1 MSFNSSLNEALWIRQ
16 KAIEHTDLF
25 KNSIP
30 LIASENLMSPLTRE
44 MVISDFNN
52 RYAEGLPGHRYY
64 QGNKIVD
71 EMETR
76 VEELI
81 RRLFNSKQADVRP
94 ISGTNANQALVFA
107 LLHPGETILTPSLDS
122 GAHIS
127 SAEFGAV
134 GMRGCTIKNMV
145 FNTEEMKVDVEGTR
159 KAILAEKP
167 KVVLFGFSV
176 FLFPAPIKEL
186 KETID
191 EVGATVWYDG
201 AHVLGLIAGKR
212 FQDPLREGAD
222 VISGSTHKTFPGPQ
236 HGVIVGNTDDEK
248 WKKVRRGVFPGVIS
262 NHHIGAMAGLGVTAA
277 EMIEYGESYASA
289 IIENAKSLGE
299 ELHSRGFKVLAEKNG
314 FTESHTLLI
323 DVKSQ
328 GGGKQVAEV
337 LEQNFIILN
346 KNMIPGDTNTKAQNP
361 SGIRIGTQ
369 EVTRIGM
376 GKSEMS
382 HIADLMDR
390 ALKGKDVKEEVLQL
404 KKNFQEIKYC
414 YGKDRGYDFVE
425 LYK

>member
-1 MSFNSSLNEALWIRQ
+1 MALNSSMNDALWIRQ
-16 KAIEHTDLF
+16 KAVEHTALF
-25 KNSIP
+25 RNSIP
-30 LIASENLMSPLTRE
+30 LIASENLMSPLTKE

-71 EMETR
+71 EMETK
-76 VEELI
+76 VEELVKK
-81 RRLFNSKQADVRP
+81 LFKSKQADVRP

-107 LLHPGETILTPSLDS
+107 FLNPGETIMTPSLDS

-127 SAEFGAV
+127 SAQFGAV
-134 GMRGCTIKNMV
+134 GMRGCNIKNMA
-145 FNTEEMKVDVEGTR
+145 FDTENMRIDIDGTR
-159 KAILAEKP
+159 KAILAERP
-167 KVVLFGFSV
+167 KVILFGFSV

-191 EVGATVWYDG
+191 EVGSTIWYDG
-201 AHVLGLIAGKR
+201 AHVLGLIAGNK

-236 HGVIVGNTDDEK
+236 HGVIIGNTDDDK

-262 NHHIGAMAGLGVTAA
+262 NHHLGAMAGLGVTAA
-277 EMIEYGESYASA
+277 EMTDYGESYATA
-289 IIENAKSLGE
+289 IIDNAKTLGE
-299 ELHSRGFKVLAEKNG
+299 ELYSRGFNVLAEKNG

-323 DVKSQ
+323 DVKKQ
-328 GGGKQVAEV
+328 GGGKYVAEE
-337 LEQNFIILN
+337 LEKNYIILN
-346 KNMIPGDTNTKAQNP
+346 KNMIPGDSNTKAQDP

-369 EVTRIGM
+369 EATRIGM

-382 HIADLMDR
+382 HIADLIDR
-390 ALKGKDVKEEVLQL
+390 ALKGNNVKDEVTEL
-404 KKNFQEIKYC
+404 KKGFQEVKYC
-414 YGKDRGYDFVE
+414 YGKERGYDFIE
-425 LYK
+425 LYR

>member
-1 MSFNSSLNEALWIRQ
+1 MSFNPSLNDALWIRQ
-16 KAIEHTDLF
+16 KAMEHTELF
-25 KNSIP
+25 RNSIP
-30 LIASENLMSPLTRE
+30 LIASENLMSPLTKE

-64 QGNKIVD
+64 QGNGIVD
-71 EMETR
+71 EVEIR
-76 VEELI
+76 VEELVKK
-81 RRLFNSKQADVRP
+81 LFNSKQADVRP

-107 LLHPGETILTPSLDS
+107 FLKPGDKILTPSLDS

-134 GMRGCTIKNMV
+134 GMRGSDIKNMV
-145 FNTEEMKVDVEGTR
+145 FDPENMKLDVDGTR
-159 KAILAEKP
+159 KVILQEKP
-167 KVVLFGFSV
+167 KVALFGFSV

-186 KETID
+186 KD
-191 EVGATVWYDG
+191 ALNEVGSTIWYDG

-236 HGVIVGNTDDEK
+236 HGVILGNTDDER

-277 EMIEYGESYASA
+277 EMVEFGRDYANA
-289 IIENAKSLGE
+289 IINNAKLLGA
-299 ELHSRGFKVLAEKNG
+299 ELYSRGFNVLAEKSG

-323 DVKSQ
+323 DVKNK
-328 GGGKQVAEV
+328 GGGKQVAEE
-337 LEQNFIILN
+337 LEKNNIILN
-346 KNMIPGDTNTKAQNP
+346 KNMIPGDVNTKAQNP

-382 HIADLMDR
+382 HIADLIDR
-390 ALKGKDVKEEVLQL
+390 ALKGINVKDEVTEL
-404 KKNFQEIKYC
+404 KRGFQEVKYC
-414 YGKDRGYDFVE
+414 FGKERGYDFVE
-425 LYK
+425 LYR

>member
-16 KAIEHTDLF
+16 KAREHTELF
-25 KNSIP
+25 RNSIP
-30 LIASENLMSPLTRE
+30 LIASENLMSPLTKE

-64 QGNKIVD
+64 QGNKTVD

-76 VEELI
+76 VEELVKK
-81 RRLFNSKQADVRP
+81 LFDSKQADVRP

-107 LLHPGETILTPSLDS
+107 LLQPRETILTPSLDS

-134 GMRGCTIKNMV
+134 GMRGCNIKNMI
-145 FNTEEMKVDVEGTR
+145 FDTENMKVDVDGTR
-159 KAILAEKP
+159 KVLLAERP

-176 FLFPAPIKEL
+176 FLFPAPIREL
-186 KETID
+186 KDTID
-191 EVGATVWYDG
+191 EVGSSVWYDG
-201 AHVLGLIAGKR
+201 AHVLGLIAGKK

-236 HGVIVGNTDDEK
+236 HGVILGNTDDEK
-248 WKKVRRGVFPGVIS
+248 WKRVRRGVFPGVIS

-277 EMIEYGESYASA
+277 EMIEFGESYASA
-289 IIENAKSLGE
+289 IIENAKMLGG
-299 ELHSRGFKVLAEKNG
+299 ELYSRGFKVLAEKNG

-323 DVKSQ
+323 DVKDK
-328 GGGKQVAEV
+328 GGGKHVAEE
-337 LEQNFIILN
+337 LEKNLIILN

-369 EVTRIGM
+369 EATRIGM

-382 HIADLMDR
+382 HIAELIDR
-390 ALKGKDVKEEVLQL
+390 ALKGNDVKEEVLEL
-404 KKNFQEIKYC
+404 KRGFQEVSYC
-414 YGKDRGYDFVE
+414 FGKERGYDFIE

>member
-1 MSFNSSLNEALWIRQ
+1 MSPNSSLNDALWIRQ
-16 KAIEHTDLF
+16 KAVEHTELF
-25 KNSIP
+25 RDSIP
-30 LIASENLMSPLTRE
+30 LIASENLMSPLTKE

-76 VEELI
+76 VEELVKT
-81 RRLFNSKQADVRP
+81 LFRAKQADVRP

-107 LLHPGETILTPSLDS
+107 FLQPGETILTPSLDS

-127 SAEFGAV
+127 SAQFGAV
-134 GMRGCTIKNMV
+134 GMRGCSIKNMA
-145 FNTEEMKVDVEGTR
+145 FNTDLMKVDVDGTR

-201 AHVLGLIAGKR
+201 AHVLGLIAGRR

-236 HGVIVGNTDDEK
+236 HGVIVGNTDEEK

-277 EMIEYGESYASA
+277 EMIEFGESYASA
-289 IIENAKSLGE
+289 IIQNAKTLGS
-299 ELHSRGFKVLAEKNG
+299 ELHSRGFKVLAEKSG

-323 DVKSQ
+323 DVKKE
-328 GGGKQVAEV
+328 GGGRQVAEV
-337 LEQNFIILN
+337 LERNNIILN
-346 KNMIPGDTNTKAQNP
+346 KNMIPGDDNTKAQNP

-369 EVTRIGM
+369 EATRIGM
-376 GKSEMS
+376 GRSEMS
-382 HIADLMDR
+382 HIADLIQR
-390 ALKGKDVKEEVLQL
+390 AVKGANVKDEVLEL
-404 KKNFQEIKYC
+404 KRQFQVVKYC
-414 YGKDRGYDFVE
+414 YGKERGYDFIE
-425 LYK
+425 LYR

>member
-1 MSFNSSLNEALWIRQ
+1 MTFNPSLDEALWIRQ
-16 KAIEHTDLF
+16 KAVEHTELF

-76 VEELI
+76 VEELV

-107 LLHPGETILTPSLDS
+107 FLNPGETILTPSLDS

-134 GMRGCTIKNMV
+134 GMRGCNIKNMA
-145 FNTEEMKVDVEGTR
+145 FDVENMRIDVDGTR
-159 KAILAEKP
+159 KAILAERP

-186 KETID
+186 KDTID
-191 EVGATVWYDG
+191 EVGSTVWYDG

-212 FQDPLREGAD
+212 FQDPLHEGAD

-236 HGVIVGNTDDEK
+236 HGVIVGNTDDDR
-248 WKKVRRGVFPGVIS
+248 WKKVRRRVFPGVIS

-277 EMIEYGESYASA
+277 EMMEFGESYASA
-289 IIENAKSLGE
+289 IIENARTLGG
-299 ELHSRGFKVLAEKNG
+299 ELYSRGFKVLAERNG

-323 DVKSQ
+323 DVKDK
-328 GGGKQVAEV
+328 GGGRYVAEE
-337 LEQNFIILN
+337 LEKNFIILN
-346 KNMIPGDTNTKAQNP
+346 KNMIPGDPNTKAQDP

-369 EVTRIGM
+369 EATRIGM
-376 GKSEMS
+376 GRSEMS

-390 ALKGKDVKEEVLQL
+390 ALKGKDVSGEVKDL
-404 KKNFQEIKYC
+404 KKGFQEVKYC
-414 YGKDRGYDFVE
+414 YGKEQGYDFVK
-425 LYK
+425 LYS

>member
-1 MSFNSSLNEALWIRQ
+1 MSFNSPLNEALWIRQ
-16 KAIEHTDLF
+16 KAKEHTELF
-25 KNSIP
+25 RNSIP
-30 LIASENLMSPLTRE
+30 LIASENLMSPLTKE

-64 QGNKIVD
+64 QGNKTVD

-76 VEELI
+76 VEELVK
-81 RRLFNSKQADVRP
+81 RLFNSKQADVRP

-107 LLHPGETILTPSLDS
+107 LLQPRETILTPSLDS

-134 GMRGCTIKNMV
+134 GMRGCNIKNMI
-145 FNTEEMKVDVEGTR
+145 FDTENMKVDVDGTR
-159 KAILAEKP
+159 KVLLAERP

-176 FLFPAPIKEL
+176 FLFPAPIREL
-186 KETID
+186 KDTID
-191 EVGATVWYDG
+191 EVGSSVWYDG
-201 AHVLGLIAGKR
+201 AHVLGLIAGKK

-236 HGVIVGNTDDEK
+236 HGVILGNTDDEK
-248 WKKVRRGVFPGVIS
+248 WKRVRRGVFPGVIS
-262 NHHIGAMAGLGVTAA
+262 NHHIGAMAGLGVSAA
-277 EMIEYGESYASA
+277 EMIEFGESYASA
-289 IIENAKSLGE
+289 IIENAKMLGG
-299 ELHSRGFKVLAEKNG
+299 ELYSRGFKVLAEKNG

-323 DVKSQ
+323 DVKDK
-328 GGGKQVAEV
+328 GGGKQVAEE
-337 LEQNFIILN
+337 LEKNFIILN

-369 EVTRIGM
+369 EATRIGM

-382 HIADLMDR
+382 HIADLIDR
-390 ALKGKDVKEEVLQL
+390 TLKGNDVKEEVKEL
-404 KKNFQEIKYC
+404 KRGFQEVRYC
-414 YGKDRGYDFVE
+414 FGKERGYDFIE

>member
-1 MSFNSSLNEALWIRQ
+1 MALSSSMNDAFWIRQ
-16 KAIEHTDLF
+16 KAVEHTALF
-25 KNSIP
+25 RNSIP
-30 LIASENLMSPLTRE
+30 LIASENLMSPLTKE

-76 VEELI
+76 VEELVKK
-81 RRLFNSKQADVRP
+81 LFRSKQADVRP

-107 LLHPGETILTPSLDS
+107 FLNPGETILTPSLDS

-127 SAEFGAV
+127 SAQFGAV
-134 GMRGCTIKNMV
+134 GMRGCNIKNMA
-145 FNTEEMKVDVEGTR
+145 FDTENMKVDVDGTR

-191 EVGATVWYDG
+191 EVGSTIWYDG
-201 AHVLGLIAGKR
+201 AHVLGLIAGRR
-212 FQDPLREGAD
+212 FQDPLGEGAD

-236 HGVIVGNTDDEK
+236 HGVIIGNTDDEK

-277 EMIEYGESYASA
+277 EMMDYGESYASA
-289 IIENAKSLGE
+289 IIENAKTLGR
-299 ELHSRGFKVLAEKNG
+299 ELYSRGFNVLAEKNG

-323 DVKSQ
+323 DVKKQ
-328 GGGKQVAEV
+328 GGGKHVAEE
-337 LEQNFIILN
+337 LEKNFIILN
-346 KNMIPGDTNTKAQNP
+346 KNMIPGDSNTKAQDP

-369 EVTRIGM
+369 ETTRVGM

-390 ALKGKDVKEEVLQL
+390 ALKGKNVKDEVIEL
-404 KKNFQEIKYC
+404 KKGFQEVRYC
-414 YGKDRGYDFVE
+414 YGKERGYDFIE
-425 LYK
+425 LYR